1 MMKNQFINLEAQ
13 DSEEEDYFTEPEEG
27 SATLDNVDWAPAP
40 PDPSLSATP
49 KPVSSGLDT
58 LIRCIKNRYTNA
70 PGNSTAFPV
79 DKHQEDSENEGDKDW
94 NLWRIKCT
102 PRQEYQIL
110 FELMSRHET
119 LSNELRAAFHNPRDI
134 GYLYLEAKF
143 SKSGISSL
151 KEVLHEFSDLKAS
164 LLTIVPEMELK
175 RCLTI
180 MSSNTPQV
188 FAPGEWVLIKWGL
201 YRRDVGLVLDDYCD
215 DESMSGVKVLVVPR
229 LKSNTKDDPST
240 SNEHK
245 CQLPSRPPPL
255 LFKPASY
262 DQDQLIQ
269 HKRGHV
275 FTFKSWRFM
284 FGLQVKTFSRI
295 SLCSARDIP
304 LSIYHL
310 FMDAKALAGPAGDII
325 DISSMPLP
333 LFWMFKPGELV
344 IVHSN
349 TGSLKRSRTVVSFST
364 LNNNSVC
371 EVDLGDG
378 GHKMV
383 LAKNM
388 EKDIILGQYV
398 EVLAGVHLGQ
408 KGFVVA
414 KINALLGIC
423 VGLQT
428 NGVNFHVH
436 VNSVK
441 LALPEYLNTKI
452 PWLNVQVWVV
462 NRPYIN
468 WTGFVKHVAV
478 TSGCSLAITV
488 CSPDGQE
495 RVLGYQAVR
504 EIWIWSSSGSLLM
517 DYQPLRPHQRQF
529 DVEVP
534 WKEIEVLIQTQA
546 PLLTYRPLEGNQLKE
561 FSISSSI
568 EGMYTGPLPWLGF
581 LVDFVKG
588 KYKGEYSLVKDVNH
602 YQVNP
607 ALNGKWSGLT
617 LTVEQYTFTTNPSSK
632 LVKADYDALRFH
644 KFTEVD
650 SGLST
655 PLPHDFEKETIFHAP
670 MSSHPVSV
678 TIMLAQSPAPWPWTP
693 ASPLPSRAPS
703 PSPPLPSRAPSP
715 APPPPDHWVL
725 NPKLLGIMIKVDIR
739 GGTMDTLKKKDG
751 IFVETIA
758 DKDGINIVYQPSASK
773 IIPIH
778 FDSVISFRSRP
789 KPAIEKGLMVVAR
802 NYPKHIGKLVCQ
814 IHHFYEEEKTE
825 GNHCLML
832 MTTNCTGPKETTDE
846 RRWSTE
852 LFCEIRMDFTYSLV
866 DVRPSAN
873 P

>member
-1 MMKNQFINLEAQ
+1 
-13 DSEEEDYFTEPEEG
+13 
-27 SATLDNVDWAPAP
+27 
-40 PDPSLSATP
+40 
-49 KPVSSGLDT
+49 
-58 LIRCIKNRYTNA
+58 
-70 PGNSTAFPV
+70 
-79 DKHQEDSENEGDKDW
+79 
-94 NLWRIKCT
+94 
-102 PRQEYQIL
+102 
-110 FELMSRHET
+110 MSRHET

-180 MSSNTPQV
+180 MSSDTPQV

-333 LFWMFKPGELV
+333 LFWMFEPGELV

-504 EIWIWSSSGSLLM
+504 EICSGSLLM

-534 WKEIEVLIQTQA
+534 WKEIETFEGHSVSHCGSRAAGAQLTSTIPQTQA

-568 EGMYTGPLPWLGF
+568 EGMCTGPLPWLGF

-644 KFTEVD
+644 NLLAIFVTALHVTETLVFAIALHVSRRLAYSRIVFASIPRTERSKGVANSFTE
-650 SGLST
+650 SY
-655 PLPHDFEKETIFHAP
+655 P
-670 MSSHPVSV
+670 
-678 TIMLAQSPAPWPWTP
+678 SPAPWPWTP

-852 LFCEIRMDFTYSLV
+852 LFCEIRMDFTYSSV